1 MLPWL
6 ERNRSNHASS
16 SLAAPQDA
24 SQLATS
30 TTLSTRGNDDHHPT
44 KHHYHDNPSFQ
55 KDEHDDELFVDE
67 EELPPRLSSSSS
79 SWSWREWWSPT
90 QQRRPGPAASASSS
104 PLPQHEEEEQQDDES
119 LVTSNHNHTP
129 NKKNPPEVW
138 GLTLDYYARGHVLMS
153 SMVLAPALLELA
165 QAAAA
170 LHCSGGTSDTSN
182 PNDSSP
188 VYNGNDDTSPNAVC
202 RIHGFRPSSLITNI
216 AIVAGLLGSL
226 CLPFVGAVVD
236 HTPYRRAV
244 GLVSAWAM
252 ALLKGVE
259 ATIGPHTW
267 MWVAGLQIVTSVLFN
282 VHAAAA
288 YAYLTE
294 LTHDPHLK
302 AQYNSGY
309 NVVQY
314 ISMLVFLLSVF
325 GVSALWN
332 HHGTSTTR
340 TATTIEDEP
349 NDSPNDINNDDDSSS
364 SPLSNNVQTARISQV
379 LTLLVSWP
387 CFALAWQLYFRPRPA
402 ARRTKN
408 LWTRGFV
415 QVYQTSRRI
424 VASHRALCWTICAR
438 MCSEA
443 AVRTIVYSTEG
454 RQDERIHYYTNL
466 GTDAWSNI
474 NRCRCRGLQFVC
486 AEQFLYFSRLFLPLL
501 SFSLL
506 SLSSLSL
513 TIVIFW
519 MWLCCVSVAACFDV
533 GGTLLLYFLLIILQI
548 QVSGFAAIVTTYLK
562 EVLQMSATQIG
573 LVFFISLL
581 TGIPGSLLGGF
592 LSVHFQSPVV
602 SALICNAL
610 CIVVT
615 TAASCV
621 LTGPQHQGWPT
632 TVFFV
637 LWGMLLG
644 WLPPVDNTIYMNL
657 MPTTTTTPAT
667 TTTAAEAEAGLV
679 KDDQAKQSLDAA
691 VLSHKSSGEDEDK
704 QEGLAADH
712 HHHDH
717 DDSSVPARAELMGLM
732 MLAANVLAWLPP
744 LVFSVLNE
752 LGFQMAWSLA
762 SLNVFFAIAMVCL
775 WQIGDYARA
784 RREATSQP
792 LMRTQSSF
800 GSSSFHGSTET
811 NNDIGGAVDND
822 VGARTGQ
829 TKEHELT
836 RLHHRHTHTV
846 AVAHHN
852 KKSEGSP
859 TKEDVARRSTLDAD
873 PSVTPSKSLYSW
885 GGKSKPSRT
894 TSDNSQT
901 ASLSSS
907 LTDSLE

>member
-6 ERNRSNHASS
+6 ERNRSNHSSSSS
-16 SLAAPQDA
+16 SLAVPQDA

-30 TTLSTRGNDDHHPT
+30 TASSTRATRGNNDHHHPT
-44 KHHYHDNPSFQ
+44 KHHYHDNPSFHQ
-55 KDEHDDELFVDE
+55 EDEQDDELFVDE
-67 EELPPRLSSSSS
+67 EELPPRTSS
-79 SWSWREWWSPT
+79 SWPWTAWWSPA
-90 QQRRPGPAASASSS
+90 QRRPGPAASASSS

-119 LVTSNHNHTP
+119 LVTSKHNHTS

-170 LHCSGGTSDTSN
+170 LHCNSGGDTSN
-182 PNDSSP
+182 PNDSFP
-188 VYNGNDDTSPNAVC
+188 LDDHQVDDTSPNAVC

-314 ISMLVFLLSVF
+314 VSMLVFLLSVF

-332 HHGTSTTR
+332 QNDTTTTR
-340 TATTIEDEP
+340 TMEDEP
-349 NDSPNDINNDDDSSS
+349 NDNNNDDDSSS

-379 LTLLVSWP
+379 LTLVVSWP

-443 AVRTIVYSTEG
+443 AVRTIVYSTEE
-454 RQDERIHYYTNL
+454 RQDERIHYYKNL

-486 AEQFLYFSRLFLPLL
+486 AGQFLYFSRLFLPLL

-519 MWLCCVSVAACFDV
+519 MC
-533 GGTLLLYFLLIILQI
+533 
-548 QVSGFAAIVTTYLK
+548 
-562 EVLQMSATQIG
+562 
-573 LVFFISLL
+573 
-581 TGIPGSLLGGF
+581 
-592 LSVHFQSPVV
+592 
-602 SALICNAL
+602 
-610 CIVVT
+610 
-615 TAASCV
+615 
-621 LTGPQHQGWPT
+621 
-632 TVFFV
+632 
-637 LWGMLLG
+637 
-644 WLPPVDNTIYMNL
+644 
-657 MPTTTTTPAT
+657 
-667 TTTAAEAEAGLV
+667 
-679 KDDQAKQSLDAA
+679 A
-691 VLSHKSSGEDEDK
+691 VLCFGC
-704 QEGLAADH
+704 GL
-712 HHHDH
+712 
-717 DDSSVPARAELMGLM
+717 
-732 MLAANVLAWLPP
+732 
-744 LVFSVLNE
+744 
-752 LGFQMAWSLA
+752 
-762 SLNVFFAIAMVCL
+762 C
-775 WQIGDYARA
+775 
-784 RREATSQP
+784 
-792 LMRTQSSF
+792 
-800 GSSSFHGSTET
+800 
-811 NNDIGGAVDND
+811 
-822 VGARTGQ
+822 
-829 TKEHELT
+829 
-836 RLHHRHTHTV
+836 
-846 AVAHHN
+846 
-852 KKSEGSP
+852 
-859 TKEDVARRSTLDAD
+859 
-873 PSVTPSKSLYSW
+873 
-885 GGKSKPSRT
+885 
-894 TSDNSQT
+894 
-901 ASLSSS
+901 
-907 LTDSLE
+907 